1 MFKKL
6 ALEPSFARSIL
17 FKGQSTQLRIFKPSY
32 EHFSDSTE
40 FHNQSLK
47 QIGLGAN
54 QTDKQTSK
62 QTEITNL
69 YLYLYFACLPVCQF
83 ISNKRQ
89 NG

>member
-1 MFKKL
+1 MR
-6 ALEPSFARSIL
+6 SFHY
-17 FKGQSTQLRIFKPSY
+17 KGQPTQLGIFKTSY
-32 EHFSDSTE
+32 EHFSGSTE
-40 FHNQSLK
+40 FPDQSLK